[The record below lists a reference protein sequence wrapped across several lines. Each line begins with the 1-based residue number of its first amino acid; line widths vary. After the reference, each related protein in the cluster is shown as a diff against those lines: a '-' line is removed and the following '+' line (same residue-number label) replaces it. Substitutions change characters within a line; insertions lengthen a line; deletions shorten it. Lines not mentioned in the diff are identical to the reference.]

1 MNCFYERFGQGGSIG
16 REDTAQVVLVPR
28 LRMALQRLNPLLPP
42 EPLHLAIQALTRDR
56 SVMSL
61 ARASQ
66 ETYSMLKNG
75 VKVSYQ
81 ADGME
86 KTENV
91 KLIDWRTPQNNDYFL
106 ASQLWVTGEL
116 YKRRAD
122 LVGFVNGIPLV
133 FIELKASHRR
143 LENAFQD
150 NLRDYKNTIPQLF
163 WYNAFIILSNGS
175 GSRIGSITSEWE
187 HFSEWKRINEEGEN
201 GIVSLET
208 MIRGTCDPGKLLDLA
223 ENFILFQEVAGGTN
237 KILAKN
243 HQYLGVNNAIHAVQN
258 IQQNQGRLGV
268 FWHTQGSG
276 KSFSMIFFSQK
287 VQRKLPGNYTFV
299 IVTDRDDLDDQ
310 IYKNFANSG
319 AVTESEK
326 TVRASNAEHLKQ
338 APPGGSPIYLHI
350 DPEVPRRAGPGLPQ
364 ALRSI
369 GYNRHNR

>member
-1 MNCFYERFGQGGSIG
+1 
-16 REDTAQVVLVPR
+16 
-28 LRMALQRLNPLLPP
+28 
-42 EPLHLAIQALTRDR
+42 LAIQALTRDR

-66 ETYSMLKNG
+66 ETYGMLKNG

-81 ADGME
+81 VDGME

-91 KLIDWRTPQNNDYFL
+91 KLIDWSAPQNNDFFL
-106 ASQLWVTGEL
+106 ASQFWVTGEL

-122 LVGFVNGIPLV
+122 LVGFVNGIPIV

-150 NLRDYKNTIPQLF
+150 NLRDYKSTIPQLF

-187 HFSEWKRINEEGEN
+187 HFSEWKRINEEGEM

-208 MIRGTCDPGKLLDLA
+208 MIRGTCDPGKLLDLT
-223 ENFILFQEVAGGTN
+223 ENFILFHEVAGGTN

-287 VQRKLPGNYTFV
+287 VQRKLP
-299 IVTDRDDLDDQ
+299 RQL
-310 IYKNFANSG
+310 
-319 AVTESEK
+319 
-326 TVRASNAEHLKQ
+326 HLC
-338 APPGGSPIYLHI
+338 H
-350 DPEVPRRAGPGLPQ
+350 RH
-364 ALRSI
+364 RS
-369 GYNRHNR
+369 

>member
-1 MNCFYERFGQGGSIG
+1 
-16 REDTAQVVLVPR
+16 
-28 LRMALQRLNPLLPP
+28 
-42 EPLHLAIQALTRDR
+42 
-56 SVMSL
+56 
-61 ARASQ
+61 
-66 ETYSMLKNG
+66 
-75 VKVSYQ
+75 
-81 ADGME
+81 
-86 KTENV
+86 
-91 KLIDWRTPQNNDYFL
+91 
-106 ASQLWVTGEL
+106 
-116 YKRRAD
+116 
-122 LVGFVNGIPLV
+122 VGFVNGIPLV

-187 HFSEWKRINEEGEN
+187 HFSEWKRINEEGEM

-208 MIRGTCDPGKLLDLA
+208 MIRGTCDPGKLLDLT
-223 ENFILFQEVAGGTN
+223 ENFILFHEVAGGTN

-299 IVTDRDDLDDQ
+299 IVTIVMIWTTRSTRTSPTPGRSLSR
-310 IYKNFANSG
+310 KRRS
-319 AVTESEK
+319 
-326 TVRASNAEHLKQ
+326 RHP
-338 APPGGSPIYLHI
+338 APSTSKGSF
-350 DPEVPRRAGPGLPQ
+350 RRITDI
-364 ALRSI
+364 SS
-369 GYNRHNR
+369 H